1 MGAAQHVTPIHERE
15 TVECERE
22 SSGGRMRERSD
33 GRGSSGV
40 YVMPMHERETAECER
55 EAMDVAAAERERE
68 RESDGL
74 EMQTR

>member
-1 MGAAQHVTPIHERE
+1 MKERRWNAREKAAAA
-15 TVECERE
+15 ECERE
-22 SSGGRMRERSD
+22 AMDVAAAE
-33 GRGSSGV
+33 